1 MDNLDLIFCKN
12 DDDVEKR
19 SEEKYRHLVDDNP
32 NRVIPVIILYNGT
45 IFDKSAQLINKL
57 LPEIGPET
65 LYKQIYREI
74 AKSWSRVELLTQIR
88 MNEVIEQNAIGLSSG
103 E

>member
-1 MDNLDLIFCKN
+1 
-12 DDDVEKR
+12 
-19 SEEKYRHLVDDNP
+19 
-32 NRVIPVIILYNGT
+32 LYNGT
-45 IFDKSAQLINKL
+45 IFDKSAQLLNEL

-74 AKSWSRVELLTQIR
+74 AKSWSRAELLTQIR
-88 MNEVIEQNAIGLSSG
+88 MNEAIEQNAIGLSSG